1 MHGASI
7 ENDES
12 TDSSLGRQSLS
23 REDTMESLLSSP
35 DMDSAIWSVN
45 LEALTGSWKS
55 PRRFSLEVVEIR
67 SEILQR
73 YRNKKTEEAFL
84 LRLLEDTWL
93 NKDDSIDS
101 VFMPGPGSSTG
112 SKTLEQNPTPGTDPA
127 KAAGVKT
134 YVLQM
139 LSSNLASTLPSFLE
153 RPLRSLDT
161 VECYC

>member
-1 MHGASI
+1 MAQNTPKYKNLYLKVHGASI

-67 SEILQR
+67 SEIPQR

-112 SKTLEQNPTPGTDPA
+112 SKTLEQILPRPRGWKHMFCKCYRP
-127 KAAGVKT
+127 
-134 YVLQM
+134 
-139 LSSNLASTLPSFLE
+139 TLPQHCHHFWK
-153 RPLRSLDT
+153 DH
-161 VECYC
+161 

>member
-67 SEILQR
+67 SEIPQR

-84 LRLLEDTWL
+84 LRLLEDTEQRRQH
-93 NKDDSIDS
+93 
-101 VFMPGPGSSTG
+101 GPGSSTG

-127 KAAGVKT
+127 KTAGVKT

-161 VECYC
+161 VECYCYC